1 MSIKIAVCKQILEKI
16 LVIRC
21 FPFYNVHTMNF
32 SMRSLFH
39 YSFDSATTHTHANT
53 SETWRHWASS
63 HFQTKIASS
72 QLFIHNYKT
81 IILCK
86 IDGVTLCAMCFVPY
100 EHEVGRLSGWRC
112 DDDAAFWMKNTY
124 KWLVNVVAVNLL
136 DGHNNCWLRST
147 VATDTHSFSLPLN
160 THVCERDVE
169 KVSLLI
175 HWRR

>member
-1 MSIKIAVCKQILEKI
+1 MCTQWTSRCAHSFIIHL
-16 LVIRC
+16 IRQQ
-21 FPFYNVHTMNF
+21 
-32 SMRSLFH
+32 
-39 YSFDSATTHTHANT
+39 HTHANT

-147 VATDTHSFSLPLN
+147 VATDTHSLSLPLN

>member
-1 MSIKIAVCKQILEKI
+1 MCTQWTSRCAHSFIIHL
-16 LVIRC
+16 IRQQ
-21 FPFYNVHTMNF
+21 
-32 SMRSLFH
+32 
-39 YSFDSATTHTHANT
+39 HTHANT

-147 VATDTHSFSLPLN
+147 VATDTHSFSLF
-160 THVCERDVE
+160 
-169 KVSLLI
+169 LLLGI
-175 HWRR
+175 HTCVREM